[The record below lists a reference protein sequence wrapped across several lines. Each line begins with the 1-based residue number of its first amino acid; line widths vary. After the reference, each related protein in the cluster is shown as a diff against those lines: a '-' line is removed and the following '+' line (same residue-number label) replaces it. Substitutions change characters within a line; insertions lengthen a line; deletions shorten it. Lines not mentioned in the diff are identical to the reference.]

1 MYLLD
6 TNLCIEV
13 LQYHPPA
20 IKKKL
25 QAVKQVGISVIVYSE
40 LCYGIAMSHAKTQA
54 PRQTQ
59 LEQFL
64 ALIEVF
70 PWDERA
76 AEHYAT
82 IRAYL
87 QKKGA
92 PIGNM
97 DLLIAAHAKSL
108 NATLVTNNKR
118 EFARVP
124 DLPIEDWATPKS
136 R

>member
-1 MYLLD
+1 MHLLD

-13 LQYHPPA
+13 LRHHPLA

-25 QAVKQVGISVIVYSE
+25 QAVKQVGVSVMVYGE
-40 LCYGIAMSHAKTQA
+40 LRYGIAMSHVKVQA
-54 PRQTQ
+54 TRQTQ

-64 ALIEVF
+64 TLVEVY

-87 QKKGA
+87 HKKGIL
-92 PIGNM
+92 IGNM
-97 DLLIAAHAKSL
+97 DLLIAAHARSL
-108 NATLVTNNKR
+108 NATLVTNNRR

-124 DLPIEDWATPKS
+124 DLTIEDWSRPKG

>member
-1 MYLLD
+1 MHLLD

-13 LQYHPPA
+13 LRHHPPA

-25 QAVKQVGISVIVYSE
+25 QAVKQVGVSVIVYAE
-40 LCYGIAMSHAKTQA
+40 FRYGIAMSHANVQA
-54 PRQTQ
+54 TRQTQ

-64 ALIEVF
+64 TLVEVY
-70 PWDERA
+70 PWDEKA
-76 AEHYAT
+76 AEHYAM

-87 QKKGA
+87 QKNGA
-92 PIGNM
+92 LIGNM
-97 DLLIAAHAKSL
+97 DLLIAAHARSL
-108 NATLVTNNKR
+108 NATLVTNNRR

-124 DLPIEDWATPKS
+124 DLTIADWSRPKG